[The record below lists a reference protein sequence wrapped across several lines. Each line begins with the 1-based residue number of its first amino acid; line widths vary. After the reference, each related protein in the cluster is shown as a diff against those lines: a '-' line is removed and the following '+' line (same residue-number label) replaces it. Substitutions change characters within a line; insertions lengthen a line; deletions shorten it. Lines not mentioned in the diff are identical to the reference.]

1 MDDSESWFANRSSK
15 RNSLIGNRTSF
26 FFRQSVH
33 SLKRRQLKRPDQQRL
48 GGVGLITNSLEALFH
63 QEGGELIRGTQEFA
77 SSVQETYSA
86 LQGRDKADF
95 ALIR

>member
-1 MDDSESWFANRSSK
+1 LVCQSFEQKKFVDWKSDKLFLSTIGAFVEEKTIEKARSAK
-15 RNSLIGNRTSF
+15 I
-26 FFRQSVH
+26 
-33 SLKRRQLKRPDQQRL
+33 
-48 GGVGLITNSLEALFH
+48 GGVGLITNSLEALFL

-95 ALIR
+95 ALMR